1 MVDGIDPLN
10 ELSIVNEN
18 KRDKGES
25 YGKRQREMYG
35 KRNQRTNGAKGKS

>member
-25 YGKRQREMYG
+25 YGKR
-35 KRNQRTNGAKGKS
+35 NQRTNGAKGKS